1 MKTSQ
6 SILKTG
12 IYLSVLSLIF
22 LACNGCSKD
31 ESGNPDIPNDQ
42 EQEEFN
48 IALASLGSFEQE
60 NESSEEAVGDPDDP
74 QRNEDD
80 ISQECVVQRYKVSPG
95 FDEMLALD
103 PTTDV
108 IYPGA
113 MLKGESIPTGEYIGI
128 NGGRAPITLSVSLE
142 NINGTS
148 SVEIDNPSLSTVR
161 NGVKSVLQQGV
172 TGATPARLNFTIEE
186 VYSEEHLNVAL
197 GANYR
202 GVNKD
207 VSATF
212 NYSNSEYAYKYVIK
226 YFQVYYSI
234 DLDLPPNE
242 SPGSL
247 FYELP
252 NLNSTSPVIVSSI
265 KYGRMVLYTVESN
278 SSITDV
284 QSAFNASFS
293 SADANGNVDY
303 QNIINNSKI
312 EALVIGGSGA
322 DAAGAVSGPAGVYEF
337 ITNGGNYSADSPAAP
352 LAYTLRYIRK
362 DFPIARIVLS
372 SEYNIRTCYEAY
384 QKYRIELGGIEMKSH
399 EGENGDLSLH
409 GNLNIKLFQDGQL
422 KESESYTRTRNNYI
436 NIKEGVFW
444 SIPGDQASE
453 KELYKPDLEND
464 YVQIEAEF
472 TEDDV
477 FSSNEYLGK
486 NTAKIYLKDIDD
498 VSYDADNN
506 PIYAATILTLDE
518 DSGSDFEVTF
528 YISREY

>member
-1 MKTSQ
+1 
-6 SILKTG
+6 
-12 IYLSVLSLIF
+12 
-22 LACNGCSKD
+22 
-31 ESGNPDIPNDQ
+31 
-42 EQEEFN
+42 
-48 IALASLGSFEQE
+48 
-60 NESSEEAVGDPDDP
+60 
-74 QRNEDD
+74 
-80 ISQECVVQRYKVSPG
+80 
-95 FDEMLALD
+95 
-103 PTTDV
+103 
-108 IYPGA
+108 
-113 MLKGESIPTGEYIGI
+113 
-128 NGGRAPITLSVSLE
+128 
-142 NINGTS
+142 
-148 SVEIDNPSLSTVR
+148 
-161 NGVKSVLQQGV
+161 
-172 TGATPARLNFTIEE
+172 
-186 VYSEEHLNVAL
+186 
-197 GANYR
+197 
-202 GVNKD
+202 
-207 VSATF
+207 
-212 NYSNSEYAYKYVIK
+212 
-226 YFQVYYSI
+226 
-234 DLDLPPNE
+234 LDLPPNE

-265 KYGRMVLYTVESN
+265 KYGRMVLYTIESN

-422 KESESYTRTRNNYI
+422 KASESYTRTRNNYI

-444 SIPGDQASE
+444 PIPDDQASE